1 MKTHHSG
8 SEHRSHRRH
17 QAALLAIAL
26 LLAGRGEAAIS
37 ISDYSAMGSDCG
49 GVSSSSLSFSTP
61 IGVQY
66 RILNTALDEANA
78 CDGVNNTYLRS
89 SMRIF
94 DHVATDWNHPFHL
107 QTRVSVN
114 ESWKMG
120 EDGCIGG
127 IAQLQPNGAHCAP
140 PDWVHLSSS
149 PIVNLQRYKTV
160 ITRGIMEYYGV
171 NEINLQDVY
180 GEIRR
185 EPFIGSAVIGYAS
198 ATVEGESPSA
208 GLAVG
213 TSSIPDTAVVNV
225 RALNKQQTTVNVP
238 VPHVS
243 FIYSSGVREPGFYAA
258 LPGSPAPRTFKNPVS
273 PAVRTQVTASTDV
286 AFAPP
291 PLTDGWV
298 NLKSEGPVTVTP
310 SCGDDAGTAC
320 NREINYYGPF
330 ASELGLVLFNRQPIP
345 AWALAPGSVVIGEIV
360 THELIPAYP
369 AYDPAMGPTQWA
381 LQVAARVGRI
391 VKRQPIYAAGGSGSC
406 VPPSLAVAT
415 AMAAKRGAWTRLP
428 GATVTTAANEPVVV
442 QLASGGGLLQTNA
455 TVSGVTVVGSGSTSV
470 QLHGLRSAVQAALT
484 QRIVWYWNS
493 DANASGDAVAVS
505 AWRQASPAC
514 AVTRVLGVTVVD
526 QNLLNIDFG
535 VTGDSY
541 GWSDK
546 VGLAAIG
553 FTTGDIW
560 EAISHYFNSAL
571 VWSDGSASGASVSLN
586 NSATPSATPVGS
598 FSHTDA
604 MMNDFNIRAD
614 NAVLGA
620 TVSQLPAGTYDV
632 YVYAH
637 RGSVNGNSRVTLRRN
652 GTVIGT
658 ATTTPEAIS
667 ATEAWSEGRQY
678 VLFRNVTVGAG
689 QSLEVLSAGPNGTG
703 SGCLNGMQLLRK

>member
-1 MKTHHSG
+1 M
-8 SEHRSHRRH
+8 
-17 QAALLAIAL
+17 
-26 LLAGRGEAAIS
+26 
-37 ISDYSAMGSDCG
+37 
-49 GVSSSSLSFSTP
+49 
-61 IGVQY
+61 
-66 RILNTALDEANA
+66 
-78 CDGVNNTYLRS
+78 
-89 SMRIF
+89 
-94 DHVATDWNHPFHL
+94 
-107 QTRVSVN
+107 
-114 ESWKMG
+114 
-120 EDGCIGG
+120 
-127 IAQLQPNGAHCAP
+127 
-140 PDWVHLSSS
+140 
-149 PIVNLQRYKTV
+149 
-160 ITRGIMEYYGV
+160 
-171 NEINLQDVY
+171 
-180 GEIRR
+180 
-185 EPFIGSAVIGYAS
+185 
-198 ATVEGESPSA
+198 
-208 GLAVG
+208 
-213 TSSIPDTAVVNV
+213 
-225 RALNKQQTTVNVP
+225 
-238 VPHVS
+238 
-243 FIYSSGVREPGFYAA
+243 
-258 LPGSPAPRTFKNPVS
+258 
-273 PAVRTQVTASTDV
+273 
-286 AFAPP
+286 
-291 PLTDGWV
+291 
-298 NLKSEGPVTVTP
+298 
-310 SCGDDAGTAC
+310 
-320 NREINYYGPF
+320 
-330 ASELGLVLFNRQPIP
+330 
-345 AWALAPGSVVIGEIV
+345 
-360 THELIPAYP
+360 
-369 AYDPAMGPTQWA
+369 
-381 LQVAARVGRI
+381 
-391 VKRQPIYAAGGSGSC
+391 KRQPIYAAGGSGSC

-415 AMAAKRGAWTRLP
+415 AITAKRGVWTRLP

-442 QLASGGGLLQTNA
+442 RLASGGGLLQTNA

-514 AVTRVLGVTVVD
+514 AVTKVLGVTVVD

-560 EAISHYFNSAL
+560 EAISHNFNSAL

-667 ATEAWSEGRQY
+667 VTEAWSEGRQY
-678 VLFRNVTVGAG
+678 VLFRNVTLVAG